1 MAVSYNKLWKALIDR
16 KMSTAE
22 LRRVA
27 DFAPNTLTR
36 LKRDQ
41 EVTLQ
46 VLEKICEVLD
56 VDIGDIV
63 EYIPESKKRPVR

>member
-1 MAVSYNKLWKALIDR
+1 
-16 KMSTAE
+16 MSTAE

-63 EYIPESKKRPVR
+63 EYIPESHKEL

>member
-63 EYIPESKKRPVR
+63 EYSPESKKVL